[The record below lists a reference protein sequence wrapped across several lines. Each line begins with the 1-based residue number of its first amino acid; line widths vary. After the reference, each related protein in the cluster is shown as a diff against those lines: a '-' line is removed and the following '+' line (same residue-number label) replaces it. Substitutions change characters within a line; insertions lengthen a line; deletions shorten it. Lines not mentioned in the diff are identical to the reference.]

1 MFSSMERFAR
11 AHRSLLPSYIL
22 ATASLTVQQ
31 VMIPARAILTRTRF
45 RLYCRGRE
53 KGDEAH
59 AAPGS

>member
-1 MFSSMERFAR
+1 MLSGMERIAW
-11 AHRSLLPSYIL
+11 AHRSLLPSCIL

-59 AAPGS
+59 AAPCG